1 MTISETRLFQIAQ
14 RFAELEARLASGQL
28 EGPDFVTASRDYA
41 ELEPVAKAAAS
52 VTAMRGELSSLAAMG
67 DGDPELRAM
76 VNDFLKSKNI
86 GLQVHTMHFVS
97 AAAGDFH
104 CCKIG
109 DHIECGPQCG

>member
-1 MTISETRLFQIAQ
+1 MT
-14 RFAELEARLASGQL
+14 
-28 EGPDFVTASRDYA
+28 TAKKKKSA
-41 ELEPVAKAAAS
+41 AKKTKSLTAAS
-52 VTAMRGELSSLAAMG
+52 PSKSASKTTTRHLAKLT
-67 DGDPELRAM
+67 DVHPELRAM

-104 CCKIG
+104 CCKVG